1 MNKKIRIFAVLIFLI
16 LILFPLKNVSAAT
29 YTTYWANVHNI
40 APSSKPCLSNG
51 NCYITKSLQ
60 HSFTGI
66 FNLHEVKDGNNVYLG
81 YCLHAGRIVTNNV
94 KVTYHEGFDDLRD
107 SNNRKLSAS
116 RQKLLENI
124 LASGVQLSQS
134 EFDAL
139 PSDVKREYFANY
151 FKKLPLEQKIKLL
164 SSIPNGAQKKTI
176 YVMIAR
182 TDVNL
187 FNAIVK
193 DKDRADMLLSMGLPN
208 DVNNKI
214 TNVVKFLAVSDVG
227 YQNIAKKHDIE
238 YDNDKKANNS
248 SYTTNPYGFDAK
260 EIYLKD
266 KKGNL
271 MV

>member
-1 MNKKIRIFAVLIFLI
+1 MLHLIFRKLPRVTGEAAARNNLI
-16 LILFPLKNVSAAT
+16 EFAQTSDAV
-29 YTTYWANVHNI
+29 
-40 APSSKPCLSNG
+40 
-51 NCYITKSLQ
+51 SLQ
-60 HSFTGI
+60 
-66 FNLHEVKDGNNVYLG
+66 E
-81 YCLHAGRIVTNNV
+81 R
-94 KVTYHEGFDDLRD
+94 
-107 SNNRKLSAS
+107 
-116 RQKLLENI
+116 

-164 SSIPNGAQKKTI
+164 FSIPNGAQKKTI